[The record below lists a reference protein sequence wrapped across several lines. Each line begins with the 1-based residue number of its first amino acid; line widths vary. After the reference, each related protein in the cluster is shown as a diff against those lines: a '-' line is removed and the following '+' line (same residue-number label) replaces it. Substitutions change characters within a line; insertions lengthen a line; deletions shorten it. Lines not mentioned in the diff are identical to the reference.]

1 MDPVNGRFRLIART
15 MLALTFLLSFAGSG
29 YSAELRKLSLGYS
42 TVGPSGIGLW
52 MAKEIGAF
60 EKYGINADLIFIS
73 SGPVVVQALI
83 GGDLHGGLAAT
94 NAVISAVMAGAPLV
108 SVMSLVNRPYFRLW
122 VQPEITRIDELR
134 GKTLGV
140 SRFGSVT
147 DNLTRI
153 LLRKQGLDGA
163 VNVRQMGG
171 TAEMSAAFGRRQIDG
186 AVLAVLRV
194 DAPVRMLVDLDELG
208 IQYSNVVIAV
218 PHDFYRRSSPAV
230 EGMVRAYL
238 EGVAAVTQQKEMAFK
253 VIAKYT
259 RLKGPKLIEEFYNDA
274 VKFLD
279 REPRVEQEAIAPIVD
294 FMGKKPISVEAIADN
309 RIIDKLVSEG
319 FIDRLYSKR

>member
-1 MDPVNGRFRLIART
+1 
-15 MLALTFLLSFAGSG
+15 
-29 YSAELRKLSLGYS
+29 
-42 TVGPSGIGLW
+42 
-52 MAKEIGAF
+52 
-60 EKYGINADLIFIS
+60 
-73 SGPVVVQALI
+73 VVQALI

-134 GKTLGV
+134 GKTLEV

-153 LLRKQGLDGA
+153 LLRKQGLEGA

-171 TAEMSAAFGRRQIDG
+171 TAEMSVAFQRRQIDG
-186 AVLAVLRV
+186 AVLAMLRV
-194 DAPVRMLVDLDELG
+194 NTPMRMLVDLDELG

-218 PHDFYRRSSPAV
+218 PQDFDRRSSSAV
-230 EGMVRAYL
+230 EGMVRAYT
-238 EGVAAVTQQKEMAFK
+238 EGVAAVNQQKGMAFK

-259 RLKGPKLIEEFYNDA
+259 RLKEPKLIEELYNDA

-279 REPRVEQEAIAPIVD
+279 RVPRVEQEAIAPIVE

>member
-15 MLALTFLLSFAGSG
+15 MLALTFLLPFAGSG

-153 LLRKQGLDGA
+153 LLRKQGLDSA

-218 PHDFYRRSSPAV
+218 PQEFYRRSSPAV

-238 EGVAAVTQQKEMAFK
+238 EGVAAVNQQKQMAFK

-259 RLKGPKLIEEFYNDA
+259 RLKEPKLIEELYNDA

-279 REPRVEQEAIAPIVD
+279 RAPRVEQEAIAPIVE

-309 RIIDKLVSEG
+309 RIIDKLVA
-319 FIDRLYSKR
+319 

>member
-15 MLALTFLLSFAGSG
+15 MLALTFLLPFPGSG

-238 EGVAAVTQQKEMAFK
+238 EGVAAVNQQKQMAFK

-259 RLKGPKLIEEFYNDA
+259 RLKEPKLIEELYNDA

-279 REPRVEQEAIAPIVD
+279 RVPRVEQEAIAPIVE